1 MGMSNL
7 VFVTLHNNCRD
18 QHHRPTEITMST
30 SEERVISAAGQET
43 VASNRCEEFPAVRSC
58 PHDQSRK
65 TARVALPRAEDA
77 EPEVSDNEVDEGHI
91 EDDAEDGDFLADFPD
106 NTEVRSYSPDV
117 MARWTWHWYAV
128 MQELDLV
135 HSRLKDLDNLRLER
149 FADHLKKLCLR
160 TNYISKLDPRT
171 FHALTML
178 EELDLY
184 DNRIANGKRRKK
196 DESEAD
202 GIKDA
207 LDNMA
212 KLS

>member
-1 MGMSNL
+1 MSDL

-77 EPEVSDNEVDEGHI
+77 EPEVSDNEVDEARI
-91 EDDAEDGDFLADFPD
+91 EDDTEDGDFLADFPD
-106 NTEVRSYSPDV
+106 NTEVRSSYSSDV
-117 MARWTWHWYAV
+117 MAAGHSV

-184 DNRIANGKRRKK
+184 DNRIANGKKRKK
-196 DESEAD
+196 DDNETD